1 MRILPL
7 FIGIVTFFFCHVE
20 AHAQFWRTLT
30 NPMYNA
36 HCKLNESQFNKAE
49 IILKKRENTIDTANP
64 IYWHSL
70 TRLAE
75 QKSQLDVSI
84 EYARKSV
91 SFIYKLKES
100 TESYTEFQKIY
111 ILDAY
116 YLDLYYRKL
125 LFEKYN
131 TQRSKTSPTSN
142 SKLLG
147 FYLSESQ
154 KLATTISLTNINRK
168 ITLPQITE
176 NLNSLN
182 DTIEFERIIKSKN
195 TDKVWHYLQGLGR
208 SDTEINLLPIH
219 LKSFYIQ
226 ARDSFY
232 SWNYDRVLQKNT
244 ELDYL
249 NFAEQFPSAPQAA
262 NALKNADE
270 LAFSKCRIAH
280 TAKEYNHYL
289 QKYPYGK
296 YKKQAKMLLRYLTVV
311 PVPYARA
318 DGKYIFVDSLKM
330 RPWIDSAY
338 DFAYPFCLK
347 QHKKWTSNAA
357 TLISGCALVM
367 LKDEYD
373 RNQWFYIE
381 KDGTRYNDKQYDE
394 IRQIS
399 NNYAIV
405 TASNHYGLIDK
416 MGRELLPP
424 IFVKIHFDTLNSIG
438 MVYNGEYWALFNQFG
453 KRITKFEYDEVA
465 TNSEVSDA
473 PIQLSRFGNNRILVR
488 KSKSL
493 LVLDFEGNPRFLGT
507 FAHIEPFQNN
517 IALAELP
524 DKRQILIDTNGNSLS
539 DTFQNISTW
548 IAGEYYQGVKLR
560 SKKSTYQVLRI
571 TENSQSVVSAFTSE
585 IPIDIAWYWNKPHFI
600 TKHKGEWHIYNY
612 LDSMVYQSKTGDLR
626 THAQTL
632 IVKNTRKNPKL
643 RNSPIVK
650 QWFNPYSKSF
660 STETAEEI
668 GVLQNERLV
677 LYNNGRAQLFKSNE
691 TELPIFHEA
700 HQTPSVPNIKE
711 IFRVNREDLLMARTD
726 SMESII
732 DLNGKMLM
740 DFVSGTLEEYGSVH
754 FLINKVNGQYL
765 ITEDNKTILGPFDEI
780 NEEGF
785 EGYYLIN
792 KASRWFWVDMK
803 NREFIEMDQ

>member
-1 MRILPL
+1 MRISHLILGIFTL
-7 FIGIVTFFFCHVE
+7 FYFHVE
-20 AHAQFWRTLT
+20 AQAQFWRTLVD
-30 NPMYNA
+30 PVYNV
-36 HCKLNESQFNKAE
+36 HTKLNDSQYNKAE
-49 IILKKRENTIDTANP
+49 IILKKRVKLSDTTNP

-70 TRLAE
+70 TRIAE
-75 QKSQLDVSI
+75 HKFQRDSSI
-84 EYARKSV
+84 EYARKSII
-91 SFIYKLKES
+91 SMQKLQNS
-100 TESYTEFQKIY
+100 TELYSQFQRVY
-111 ILDAY
+111 IIDAY

-125 LFEKYN
+125 LFEKYESERSN
-131 TQRSKTSPTSN
+131 TYPAPN
-142 SKLLG
+142 NKLLG
-147 FYLSESQ
+147 FFLYESQ
-154 KLATTISLTNINRK
+154 QLATYIPLSNINRR

-176 NLNSLN
+176 NLNALN
-182 DTIEFERIIKSKN
+182 DTIEFERIINSKN
-195 TDKVWHYLQGLGR
+195 IDKIWNYLQGMGK
-208 SDTEINLLPIH
+208 SDIELNQLPIH
-219 LKSFYIQ
+219 LKSFYTQ

-249 NFAEQFPSAPQAA
+249 NFAQKFPTSPQAE

-270 LAFSKCRIAH
+270 MAFAKCRMAH
-280 TAKEYNHYL
+280 TASEYNQYL

-330 RPWIDSAY
+330 KPWIDSAY

-347 QHKKWTSNAA
+347 HHNKWTSNAA

-367 LKDEYD
+367 QKDEYD

-381 KDGTRYNDKQYDE
+381 KDGTLFNQNRYDE

-399 NNYAIV
+399 KNYAIV
-405 TASNHYGLIDK
+405 SSSNHYGLIDK

-424 IFVKIHFDTLNSIG
+424 IFVKIHFDTSNLIG
-438 MVYNGEYWALFNQFG
+438 MVYNGEFWALFNQYG
-453 KRITKFEYDEVA
+453 KRISKFEYDEIGA
-465 TNSEVSDA
+465 NIEESDA
-473 PIQLSRFGNNRILVR
+473 PVLITKFQNNRILVR
-488 KSKSL
+488 KEKSL
-493 LVLDFEGNPRFLGT
+493 LVLDFEGNPKFLGT
-507 FAHIEPFQNN
+507 YSHIEPFENN
-517 IALAELP
+517 TALAKIS
-524 DKRQILIDTNGNSLS
+524 DKQYVLIDTNGNAKS

-548 IAGEYYQGVKLR
+548 IAGKYYQVHI
-560 SKKSTYQVLRI
+560 SSPNKSSYKTLRI
-571 TENSQSVVSAFTSE
+571 SENQKCLISNFSSE
-585 IPIDIAWYWNKPHFI
+585 TPIDFAWYWNKPHFI

-660 STETAEEI
+660 STETADEI

-677 LYNNGRAQLFKSNE
+677 LYNNGRAQLFKSDE

-700 HQTPSVPNIKE
+700 HQTPLVPNIKE